1 MLLRILSVV
10 FPVFAIVGIGW
21 CYGRLKKPDMS
32 TANVLNMDVF
42 TPLLIFSTLAV
53 QHVALD
59 NYGPITLAGGVVILG
74 TGLLGWPLARAFK
87 QQEKTLLPAIM
98 FKNSGNMGLPLML
111 LAFGESAMPAAIA
124 LFLTENFLHFS
135 FGAWLLDRRV
145 KLTTLWRVP
154 VLFAGIAG
162 FAVGHSGIT
171 IWAPLGVA
179 IRMLGDVCIP
189 LMLFGLGVRLT
200 AANWQSLRAGL
211 LGAVASPILGMLV
224 AVLCAPLFGLDQQ
237 QSAMLLVFGALPP
250 AVLNYIFAER
260 YQQEPDKVAAIVLA
274 GNAASIIIVPIAL
287 ALALAPAP

>member
-10 FPVFAIVGIGW
+10 FPVFAIVGVGW
-21 CYGRLKKPDMS
+21 CYARLKKPDMS
-32 TANVLNMDVF
+32 TANVLNMDLF

-59 NYGPITLAGGVVILG
+59 NYGPITLAGAIVILG
-74 TGLLGWPLARAFK
+74 TGLLGWPLARLFR

-111 LAFGESAMPAAIA
+111 LAFGEAAMPAAIA
-124 LFLTENFLHFS
+124 LFLIENFLHFS
-135 FGAWLLDRRV
+135 FGAWLLDHRV
-145 KLTTLWRVP
+145 KLTNLWRVP
-154 VLFAGIAG
+154 VLFAGLAG

-171 IWAPLGVA
+171 LWAPLGMA
-179 IRMLGDVCIP
+179 IRMLADICIP

-200 AANWQSLRAGL
+200 DAGWHTLKSGL
-211 LGAVASPILGMLV
+211 LGAVASPLLGMLV
-224 AVLCAPLFGLDQQ
+224 AAACAPLLGLDRQ

-274 GNAASIIIVPIAL
+274 GNAASLIIVPL
-287 ALALAPAP
+287 ALAIALD